1 MGNSLNRNWGE
12 KGRLP
17 PQGGNGHDLLACLP
31 QVLCQEK
38 IQEREAGKE
47 PLHLEIFHLH

>member
-17 PQGGNGHDLLACLP
+17 PQGGKGLDLLACLP
-31 QVLCQEK
+31 EVLCQEK
-38 IQEREAGKE
+38 KE
-47 PLHLEIFHLH
+47 PLHLEISHLH